1 MFYQPASVHFLIHAW
16 SHTKNASSGQ
26 LYGVLWGAE
35 KTGVRGNHE
44 PRQAKPLS
52 N

>member
-26 LYGVLWGAE
+26 LHSVLWGTE
-35 KTGVRGNHE
+35 RTRVRGKLT
-44 PRQAKPLS
+44 P
-52 N
+52 